1 VRLIFTICLCFV
13 WVTPVDVPVVA
24 SEAMSA
30 TRELLLPSPPNVKE
44 GLPFVGPA
52 MAFQKDPIGF
62 LRRCQRKHGDVFT
75 VNLLLFKATFAL
87 GPEEQRRWFTARPE
101 VLDFFTATV
110 EASQALIGDLSR
122 FRRFSMHLDAV
133 NAVIRLGLMK
143 TERVNVYLDAIRRVA
158 RKRFEAW
165 VDAPRID
172 LFQETSA
179 MINQINVE
187 ALLGADTWAKHGET
201 IANAYY
207 ELEFNGIKPEA
218 VAFPNFPSPAVRRCK
233 RARDRVDAIMRDL
246 VAERSAAPNDDYISL
261 WLTQTPLDGEGPDVA
276 ELAAHL
282 LGLFFAAHTNTTG
295 TFAWTLANL
304 AARPDLF
311 ERASAECDAHA
322 ERHGESP
329 PYPALRELE
338 FLDAC
343 MRESVRLSFAV
354 FLIRRALVPYGAGDF
369 WVPEGQRV
377 CVAPILTHLDPA
389 VYEDPERFDPDRF
402 ADLSEARQLE
412 REGTYVQFGLGAHRC
427 LGEMFANAVL
437 RAAWCIFFRDYEIEL
452 EDNKLPPHDF
462 TKTLG
467 TAYPTRPV
475 WARVRHRD
483 SEDV

>member
-1 VRLIFTICLCFV
+1 M
-13 WVTPVDVPVVA
+13 PVPSGHA
-24 SEAMSA
+24 KQSLMKSA
-30 TRELLLPSPPNVKE
+30 TQELPLPLPPGVKE

-75 VNLLLFKATFAL
+75 VNLLLFKATFVL
-87 GPEEQRRWFTARPE
+87 GAEEQHRFFTARPD

-110 EASQALIGDLSR
+110 EASQALVGDLIR
-122 FRRFSMHLDAV
+122 FRRLSEHEVTV

-143 TERVNVYLDAIRRVA
+143 TERLNVYLNAIRRVA
-158 RKRFEAW
+158 RQRFEAW
-165 VDAPRID
+165 VDSPRID
-172 LFQETSA
+172 LFHETSA

-207 ELEFNGIKPEA
+207 DLEFNGIKPEA
-218 VAFPNFPSPAVRRCK
+218 VAFPHLPSPAVRRCR
-233 RARDRVDAIMRDL
+233 RARDRVDVIMHEL
-246 VAERSAAPNDDYISL
+246 VEQRSNAPGDDYISL
-261 WLTQTPLDGEGPDVA
+261 WLTEAPFDGEPPEVP

-295 TFAWTLANL
+295 TFAWTVANL

-311 ERASAECDAHA
+311 ERASAECEAHA
-322 ERHGESP
+322 ARHGEAP
-329 PYPALRELE
+329 PYPALRELN

-343 MRESVRLSFAV
+343 MRESVRQSFAV
-354 FLIRRALVPYGAGDF
+354 LLIRRALVPYSAGDF
-369 WVPEGQRV
+369 SVPEGQRV
-377 CVAPILTHLDPA
+377 CVAPILTHMDPA

-412 REGTYVQFGLGAHRC
+412 REGAYVQFGLGAHRC

-437 RAAWCIFFRDYEIEL
+437 RAAWCIFFRDYEITL
-452 EDNKLPPHDF
+452 EDSELPPHDW

-475 WARVRHRD
+475 WAQVRRR
-483 SEDV
+483 ELT